1 MARYGA
7 FMDAVAELVAVR
19 FGGSLKAEHG
29 TGRNMAPYVELEWGP
44 EGMALMRRIKALLD
58 PGGLLNPGVIIND
71 DPKAHLTYL
80 KPMPASDAIVDPCI
94 ECGFCEAV
102 CPSRTL
108 SLSPRQRIVLYRELA
123 RRNRADEPSNQ
134 LARLFDYQASTPAP
148 PPGSAPIAARWAS
161 TPAALSRSCA
171 LTSTGDSCPS
181 PAGAPITSPASP
193 ARRAVPSGSRA
204 LPASYW
210 ERKRWQGW

>member
-1 MARYGA
+1 MTRSAKVGEDVNRKGLFPAVGAVRTTGTTVIIEDVAFPIERLAEGVAGLQALFDRFEYGEAIIFGHALEGNLHFVFTQGFEDPAQVARYGA

-58 PGGLLNPGVIIND
+58 PDGLLNPGVIIND
-71 DPKAHLTYL
+71 DPNAHLTHL

-108 SLSPRQRIVLYRELA
+108 SLSPGVRIVVA
-123 RRNRADEPSNQ
+123 
-134 LARLFDYQASTPAP
+134 
-148 PPGSAPIAARWAS
+148 
-161 TPAALSRSCA
+161 
-171 LTSTGDSCPS
+171 
-181 PAGAPITSPASP
+181 
-193 ARRAVPSGSRA
+193 
-204 LPASYW
+204 
-210 ERKRWQGW
+210 